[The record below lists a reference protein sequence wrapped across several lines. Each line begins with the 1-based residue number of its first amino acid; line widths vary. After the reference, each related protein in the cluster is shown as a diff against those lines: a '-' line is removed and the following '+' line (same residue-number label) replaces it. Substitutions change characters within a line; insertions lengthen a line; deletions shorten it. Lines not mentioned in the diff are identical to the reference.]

1 MQIYTKIGNKQTKM
15 GNILDKV
22 AVLDRIKEFYSL
34 KGNAD
39 LARFLGVA
47 PNTVTN
53 WYNRKTFDIDAIF
66 TKCVDIN
73 LTWLFLG
80 KGHKKVQDEAPP
92 PKEQQNDKINLYYN
106 MYKEQQKEIRSLLEE
121 IGVLKER
128 LRQYQSQIETF
139 QDLPSIRS
147 DSANNTGNQKKYI
160 SKKDVTAPNATK
172 ELVKNASKHDSKI
185 SAATSVAVNSTKQQS
200 GTKKKV

>member
-1 MQIYTKIGNKQTKM
+1 MIERLHKFIKSQGLSTRAFELSISASDGMIRRAISNKTDIQSKWLCAIADKYHDL
-15 GNILDKV
+15 NIDWL
-22 AVLDRIKEFYSL
+22 
-34 KGNAD
+34 
-39 LARFLGVA
+39 
-47 PNTVTN
+47 
-53 WYNRKTFDIDAIF
+53 
-66 TKCVDIN
+66 
-73 LTWLFLG
+73 LTG
-80 KGHKKVQDEAPP
+80 KGYMLKSDIKDEAPP
-92 PKEQQNDKINLYYN
+92 PTPTDDKSSIYYN
-106 MYKEQQKEIRSLLEE
+106 MYKEQQSEIRSLIEG

>member
-1 MQIYTKIGNKQTKM
+1 MKSAPSYDFFYRFCIAGYSATI
-15 GNILDKV
+15 NIEWL
-22 AVLDRIKEFYSL
+22 LTGEEPML
-34 KGNAD
+34 K
-39 LARFLGVA
+39 
-47 PNTVTN
+47 
-53 WYNRKTFDIDAIF
+53 KDIVF
-66 TKCVDIN
+66 
-73 LTWLFLG
+73 
-80 KGHKKVQDEAPP
+80 QEPP
-92 PKEQQNDKINLYYN
+92 PTNQNEKADLYYN
-106 MYKEQQKEIRSLLEE
+106 MYKEQLGENKYLIEE
-121 IGVLKER
+121 IGALKER

-200 GTKKKV
+200 GTKKKVWNYYG